1 MKIPGSIRAIF
12 LDREPLYSKLKQE
25 VDRRLVGF
33 KDPRWHY
40 ESRVKVEESFALK
53 VETGRVS
60 NPAQMED
67 FFAATYVVP
76 NLSAIDAAEQI
87 VRSNFAVLER
97 RPAAKG
103 STHKAPESFPFDDV
117 RLFAAIASDP
127 RYPDSGLEG
136 LRFEIQVKTF
146 LQHAWSIA
154 THDLI
159 YKASGVSWAQERIA
173 YQVKAMLEHAEVSI
187 EEASALSKSSIIA
200 KTDKNIRTI
209 GEIIKFVR
217 ELWADDA
224 PRDIKRL
231 AMNIADVCATLDI
244 TVLQCEEAV
253 RALVAA
259 NGGAVPVNVSPY
271 LAIVEAV
278 AATYQAKLTEYLYR
292 KNPRKNDK
300 RILITR
306 EITLPA
312 GIEKAKMKR
321 AIVVE

>member
-12 LDREPLYSKLKQE
+12 LDREPLYTKLKQE
-25 VDRRLVGF
+25 VDKRLIGF

-40 ESRVKVEESFALK
+40 ESRVKAEESFALK

-60 NPAQMED
+60 NPGQMED

-76 NLSAIDAAEQI
+76 NLSAIDAAETI
-87 VRSNFAVLER
+87 VRNNFSVLER

-103 STHKAPESFPFDDV
+103 STHKSPDSFPFDDV
-117 RLFAAIASDP
+117 RLFAAIAPDP

-159 YKASGVSWAQERIA
+159 YKTSGVSWAQERIA

-187 EEASALSKSSIIA
+187 EEASVLSKSSIIA

-217 ELWADDA
+217 ELWGDDA

-231 AMNIADVCATLDI
+231 ATNVADVCATVNI
-244 TVLQCEEAV
+244 SIPQCEGAV
-253 RALVAA
+253 RTLVAA
-259 NGGAVPVNVSPY
+259 NGGAVPANVSPY
-271 LAIVEAV
+271 LAIVEALAV
-278 AATYQAKLTEYLYR
+278 TYQAKLTEYLYR
-292 KNPRKNDK
+292 KSPKKYDK
-300 RILITR
+300 LILITR

-312 GIEKAKMKR
+312 GLDRAKMKR